1 MERVLIEPRTRA
13 WWRATLALCLG
24 SFTVFINLYV
34 AQPLLPAIRDSFD
47 ISTLAASSAMSVSM
61 LTLALSLLLYG
72 PLSDAIGRAAIMR
85 VTLLLASVC
94 TLVMAFAPNFASLL
108 ALRALQGFLL
118 GGLPAVAIAWM
129 GDEFNKPALLL
140 AVGLYISGNT
150 LGGIG
155 GRVIGGTVAEQWG
168 WHSSFVAIA
177 ALSLACTWVFWY
189 ALPTA
194 QQFRPS
200 ALRVGQA
207 ARDMRGHLC
216 DPRLIA
222 AYLIGGFNFFIFI
235 NQYSYVT
242 FRLSEAPFSLTSQ
255 WLGLIFLTY
264 LGGTLGSALSGRI
277 ARRLSQPACM
287 MLGIG
292 VLMSGSL
299 LTLMPSLFM
308 IIAGLTINAVGFFL
322 AHSMASSWVGRHAQR
337 ARGSASSLYLVFYYL
352 GASLGGFYLEPFWAR
367 WQWGGVIAASLLV
380 LLGTFNVAAWLWR
393 RERRMLDTSAAA

>member
-1 MERVLIEPRTRA
+1 MIEPRTRA

-34 AQPLLPAIRDSFD
+34 LQPLLPAIRESFEV
-47 ISTLAASSAMSVSM
+47 STLAAGSAMSVSM
-61 LTLALSLLLYG
+61 LTLALSLLFYG

-85 VTLLLASVC
+85 VTLVLASLC
-94 TLVMAFAPNFASLL
+94 TLIMAFAPNFASLL

-155 GRVIGGTVAEQWG
+155 GRVIGGTVAEHWG

-177 ALSLACTWVFWY
+177 CLSLACTWVFWR
-189 ALPTA
+189 ALPPA
-194 QQFRPS
+194 RQFRPS
-200 ALRVGQA
+200 PLRVGQA
-207 ARDMRGHLC
+207 ARDMQGHLR

-242 FRLSEAPFSLTSQ
+242 FRLSGVPFSLTSQ

-264 LGGTLGSALSGRI
+264 LGGTVGSALSGRI
-277 ARRLSQPACM
+277 AQRLSQPTCM

-292 VLMSGSL
+292 ILMSGSL
-299 LTLMPSLFM
+299 LTLIPSLIT
-308 IIAGLTINAVGFFL
+308 IIVGLTVNAVGFFL
-322 AHSMASSWVGRHAQR
+322 AHSMASSWVGRHALR

-367 WQWGGVIAASLLV
+367 WQWSGVIAASLLV

-393 RERRMLDTSAAA
+393 RERRIADMPAAT

>member
-1 MERVLIEPRTRA
+1 MIEPRTRA

-34 AQPLLPAIRDSFD
+34 AQPLLPAIRESFEV
-47 ISTLAASSAMSVSM
+47 STLAAGSAMSVSM
-61 LTLALSLLLYG
+61 LTLALSLLFYG

-85 VTLLLASVC
+85 VTLVLASVC
-94 TLVMAFAPNFASLL
+94 TLVMAFAPNFASLI

-129 GDEFNKPALLL
+129 GDEFDKPALLL

-155 GRVIGGTVAEQWG
+155 GRVIGGAVAEHWS
-168 WHSSFVAIA
+168 WHASFMAIA
-177 ALSLACTWVFWY
+177 CLSLVCTSIFWR
-189 ALPTA
+189 ALPPA
-194 QQFRPS
+194 RQFRPS
-200 ALRVGQA
+200 PLRVGKA
-207 ARDMRGHLC
+207 VHDMGGHLR

-264 LGGTLGSALSGRI
+264 LGGTLGSALSGRV
-277 ARRLSQPACM
+277 AQRLSQPVCM
-287 MLGIG
+287 MLGITT
-292 VLMSGSL
+292 LMLGSL
-299 LTLMPSLFM
+299 VTLMPSLIA
-308 IIAGLTINAVGFFL
+308 IIAGLTVNAVGFFL

-352 GASLGGFYLEPFWAR
+352 GASLGGLYLEPFWAR
-367 WQWGGVIAASLLV
+367 WQWGGVVAASWLV
-380 LLGTFNVAAWLWR
+380 LAGTLSVAAWLWR
-393 RERRMLDTSAAA
+393 RERQLIERGAAA

>member
-1 MERVLIEPRTRA
+1 MIESRTRA

-34 AQPLLPAIRDSFD
+34 AQPLLPAIRESFEV
-47 ISTLAASSAMSVSM
+47 STLAAGGAMSVSM
-61 LTLALSLLLYG
+61 LTLALSLLFYG

-85 VTLLLASVC
+85 VTLVLASLC
-94 TLVMAFAPNFASLL
+94 TLVMAFTPDFASLL
-108 ALRALQGFLL
+108 VLRALQGFLL

-129 GDEFNKPALLL
+129 GDEFDKPALLL

-155 GRVIGGTVAEQWG
+155 GRVIGGAVAEHWG
-168 WHSSFVAIA
+168 WHASFMAIA
-177 ALSLACTWVFWY
+177 CLSLVCTAIFWR
-189 ALPTA
+189 ALPPA
-194 QQFRPS
+194 RQFRPS
-200 ALRVGQA
+200 PLRVGQA
-207 ARDMRGHLC
+207 VRDMHGHLR

-242 FRLSEAPFSLTSQ
+242 FRLSEAPFGLTSQ

-264 LGGTLGSALSGRI
+264 LGGTLGSALSGRV
-277 ARRLSQPACM
+277 AQRLSQPACM
-287 MLGIG
+287 MLGIMI
-292 VLMSGSL
+292 LMLGSL
-299 LTLMPSLFM
+299 VTLVPSLAA
-308 IIAGLTINAVGFFL
+308 IIGGLTINAVGFFL

-352 GASLGGFYLEPFWAR
+352 GASLGGLYLEPFWGY
-367 WQWGGVIAASLLV
+367 WEWGGVVAASWLV
-380 LLGTFNVAAWLWR
+380 LTGTLSVAAWLWR
-393 RERRMLDTSAAA
+393 RERRLIDIPTAA

>member
-1 MERVLIEPRTRA
+1 MIEPRTRA

-34 AQPLLPAIRDSFD
+34 AQPLLPAIRESFEV
-47 ISTLAASSAMSVSM
+47 STLAAGSAMSVSM
-61 LTLALSLLLYG
+61 LTLALSLLFYG

-85 VTLLLASVC
+85 VTLVLASVC
-94 TLVMAFAPNFASLL
+94 TLVMAFAPNFASLI

-129 GDEFNKPALLL
+129 GDEFDKPALLL

-155 GRVIGGTVAEQWG
+155 GRVIGGAVAEHWS
-168 WHSSFVAIA
+168 WHASFMAIA
-177 ALSLACTWVFWY
+177 CLSLVCTSIFWR
-189 ALPTA
+189 ALPPA
-194 QQFRPS
+194 RQFRPS
-200 ALRVGQA
+200 PLRVGRA
-207 ARDMRGHLC
+207 VRDMGGHLR

-264 LGGTLGSALSGRI
+264 LGGTLGSALSGRV
-277 ARRLSQPACM
+277 AQRLSQPVCM
-287 MLGIG
+287 MLGITT
-292 VLMSGSL
+292 LMLGSL
-299 LTLMPSLFM
+299 VTLMPSLIA
-308 IIAGLTINAVGFFL
+308 IIAGLTVNAVGFFL

-352 GASLGGFYLEPFWAR
+352 GASLGGLYLEPFWAR
-367 WQWGGVIAASLLV
+367 WQWGGVVAASWLV
-380 LLGTFNVAAWLWR
+380 LAGTLSVAAWLWR
-393 RERRMLDTSAAA
+393 RERQLIERGAAA

>member
-1 MERVLIEPRTRA
+1 MIEPRTRA

-34 AQPLLPAIRDSFD
+34 AQPLLPAIRESFEV
-47 ISTLAASSAMSVSM
+47 STLAAGSAMSVSM
-61 LTLALSLLLYG
+61 LTLALSLLFYG

-85 VTLLLASVC
+85 VTLVLASVC
-94 TLVMAFAPNFASLL
+94 TLVMAFAPNFASLI

-129 GDEFNKPALLL
+129 GDEFDKPALLL

-155 GRVIGGTVAEQWG
+155 GRVIGGAVAEHWN
-168 WHSSFVAIA
+168 WHASFMAIA
-177 ALSLACTWVFWY
+177 CLSLVCTSIFWR
-189 ALPTA
+189 ALPPA
-194 QQFRPS
+194 RQFRPS
-200 ALRVGQA
+200 PLRVGRA
-207 ARDMRGHLC
+207 VRDMGGHLR

-242 FRLSEAPFSLTSQ
+242 LRLSEAPFSLTSQ

-264 LGGTLGSALSGRI
+264 LGGTLGSALSGRV
-277 ARRLSQPACM
+277 AQRLSQPVCM
-287 MLGIG
+287 MLGITT
-292 VLMSGSL
+292 LMLGSL
-299 LTLMPSLFM
+299 VTLIPSLIA
-308 IIAGLTINAVGFFL
+308 IIAGLTVNAVGFFL

-352 GASLGGFYLEPFWAR
+352 GASLGGLYLEPFWAR
-367 WQWGGVIAASLLV
+367 WQWGGVVAASWLV
-380 LLGTFNVAAWLWR
+380 LAGTLSVAAWLWR
-393 RERRMLDTSAAA
+393 RERQLIERGATA

>member
-1 MERVLIEPRTRA
+1 MIESRTRA

-34 AQPLLPAIRDSFD
+34 AQPLLPAIRESFEV
-47 ISTLAASSAMSVSM
+47 STLAAGGAMSVSM
-61 LTLALSLLLYG
+61 LTLALSLLFYG

-85 VTLLLASVC
+85 VTLVLASLC
-94 TLVMAFAPNFASLL
+94 TLVMAFAPDFASLL
-108 ALRALQGFLL
+108 VLRALQGFLL

-129 GDEFNKPALLL
+129 GDEFDKPALLL

-155 GRVIGGTVAEQWG
+155 GRVIGGAVAEHWG
-168 WHSSFVAIA
+168 WHASFMAIA
-177 ALSLACTWVFWY
+177 CLSLVCTAIFWR
-189 ALPTA
+189 ALPPA
-194 QQFRPS
+194 RQFRPS
-200 ALRVGQA
+200 PLRVGQA
-207 ARDMRGHLC
+207 VRDMHGHLR

-242 FRLSEAPFSLTSQ
+242 FRLSEAPFGLTSQ

-264 LGGTLGSALSGRI
+264 LGGTLGSALSGRV
-277 ARRLSQPACM
+277 AQRLSQPACM
-287 MLGIG
+287 MLGIMI
-292 VLMSGSL
+292 LMLGSL
-299 LTLMPSLFM
+299 VTLVPSLAA
-308 IIAGLTINAVGFFL
+308 IIGGLTINAVGFFL

-352 GASLGGFYLEPFWAR
+352 GASLGGLYLEPFWGY
-367 WQWGGVIAASLLV
+367 WEWGGVVAASWLV
-380 LLGTFNVAAWLWR
+380 LTGTLSVAAWLWR
-393 RERRMLDTSAAA
+393 RERRLIDIPTAA

>member
-1 MERVLIEPRTRA
+1 MIEPRTRA

-34 AQPLLPAIRDSFD
+34 AQPLLPAIRESFEV
-47 ISTLAASSAMSVSM
+47 STLAAGSAMSVSM
-61 LTLALSLLLYG
+61 LTLALSLLFYG

-85 VTLLLASVC
+85 VTLVLASVC
-94 TLVMAFAPNFASLL
+94 TLVMAFAPNFASLI

-129 GDEFNKPALLL
+129 GDEFDKPALLL

-155 GRVIGGTVAEQWG
+155 GRVIGGAVAEHWN
-168 WHSSFVAIA
+168 WHASFMAIA
-177 ALSLACTWVFWY
+177 CLSLVCTSIFWR
-189 ALPTA
+189 ALPPA
-194 QQFRPS
+194 RQFRPS
-200 ALRVGQA
+200 PLRVGRA
-207 ARDMRGHLC
+207 VRDMGGHLR

-264 LGGTLGSALSGRI
+264 LGGTLGSALSGRV
-277 ARRLSQPACM
+277 AQRLSQPVCM
-287 MLGIG
+287 MLGIAT
-292 VLMSGSL
+292 LMLGSL
-299 LTLMPSLFM
+299 VTLIPSLIA
-308 IIAGLTINAVGFFL
+308 IIAGLTVNAVGFFL

-352 GASLGGFYLEPFWAR
+352 GASLGGLYLEPFWAR
-367 WQWGGVIAASLLV
+367 WQWGGVVAASWLV
-380 LLGTFNVAAWLWR
+380 LAGTLSVAAWLWR
-393 RERRMLDTSAAA
+393 RERQLIERGATA